1 MKKYISTLLLL
12 CLLLPSAG
20 TYLWLTFHKINLKKE
35 VKHKLIAGIDKEE
48 LVLLQFSKNEIDKK
62 LRWEHSKEF
71 EYKGQMYDVVE
82 TKTTKDS
89 ISYWCW
95 WDYEETKLNQ
105 ELNKIFLGALEADTE
120 REEKQK
126 RLSSFYRSLF
136 FQNKPVWYYY
146 TSEIDKH
153 KETISYSNI
162 YYNSISFPP
171 PDTPPRV
178 S

>member
-1 MKKYISTLLLL
+1 MKKNIGIFLLL

-20 TYLWLTFHKINLKKE
+20 TYVWLTFHKKNLKKE

-48 LVLLQFSKNEIDKK
+48 LVLLKFSKAEVDKK
-62 LRWEHSKEF
+62 LKWEHSKEF
-71 EYKGQMYDVVE
+71 EYEGQMYDVVE

-105 ELNKIFLGALEADTE
+105 KLNKIFIGVLGEDNQTK
-120 REEKQK
+120 EKQK
-126 RLSSFYRSLF
+126 RLTNFYLSLF
-136 FQNKPVWYYY
+136 IHKKPIWNFY
-146 TSEIDKH
+146 TSEIDRQ
-153 KETISYSNI
+153 KEEISYFTI
-162 YYNSISFPP
+162 HYKSISFPP
-171 PDTPPRV
+171 PHTPPQV